1 MTHPPSLFFIYIIV
15 IKPNLREG
23 LRDGL
28 GKLKKKHCVVLLT
41 HSHIIMDS
49 SCIYDF
55 IIIKDQLLFYE
66 KEQLKD
72 EWPKQK
78 KLLKMGGLELVQN
91 TL

>member
-1 MTHPPSLFFIYIIV
+1 
-15 IKPNLREG
+15 
-23 LRDGL
+23 
-28 GKLKKKHCVVLLT
+28 
-41 HSHIIMDS
+41 MDS